1 VLSELQEKKLT
12 RYFQVYDIDD
22 NGRIAA
28 SDLER
33 VVENVRV
40 LQGAAE
46 GSFAEQGLRSSIMTF
61 WSALSGSADVDQDG
75 EIDLDEW
82 LAYWQVAL
90 ESDLRYAE
98 EVEAITGHLFTV
110 SDTDEDGEIGPDEF
124 VNFYGVFGLGANLA
138 RSVFVEL
145 DVNNDGI
152 TSREELLE
160 VGRQFYRS
168 DDPASPGNMLFG
180 PYGM

>member
-1 VLSELQEKKLT
+1 MLSELQEKKLT

-98 EVEAITGHLFTV
+98 EVEEITVDAGTFNAAGAPILFAKLAKIVLFDARFSVILTFFLLLGILLLDFRRL
-110 SDTDEDGEIGPDEF
+110 SSTLIALLKGTGLF
-124 VNFYGVFGLGANLA
+124 V
-138 RSVFVEL
+138 
-145 DVNNDGI
+145 
-152 TSREELLE
+152 
-160 VGRQFYRS
+160 
-168 DDPASPGNMLFG
+168 
-180 PYGM
+180 